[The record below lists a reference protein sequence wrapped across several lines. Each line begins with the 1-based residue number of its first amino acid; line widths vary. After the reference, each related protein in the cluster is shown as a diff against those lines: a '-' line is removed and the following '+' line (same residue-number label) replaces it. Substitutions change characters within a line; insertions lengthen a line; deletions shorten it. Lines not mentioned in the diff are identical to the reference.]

1 MSKKRNHHQKSKT
14 DSLTL
19 AQARKQAQR
28 FPSDPDAWLALGRL
42 LVEKKEWA
50 EAKDALEHAQSLR
63 PESADQQAL
72 LGHIAYQQNR
82 TQDAI
87 HFLHDALSCNPS
99 QVLGLVTLAKLHMER
114 SEFQQSLEYA
124 QQAYEASP
132 QHVPSIDTLAR
143 ALSGL
148 FRYEEAFD
156 LYCRLTEVVPKDFSS
171 WNNAGNMLRD
181 LGRLNESYAYYKKAS
196 EVGHHPIPYSNHLTA
211 LHYDPRVSR
220 EEIMAFAKSWEDRF
234 APALHLVLSRPERSE
249 ATPTQPI
256 RLGFLS
262 DGFRNHPV
270 GKMIILCLENLPKGQ
285 FELYCYTTSDA
296 VDALTNRIQH
306 CAHQWQ
312 PIRHLSDE
320 EFTQKIRDDEID
332 ILIDLSGHNTGS
344 RMRAIAMQPAPLL
357 VKWVGGL
364 INTTGVQAIDYLIS
378 DHIETPEGED
388 EYYTEKLI
396 RLPDDYIVFN
406 PPEKLP
412 ALGGLPAKQN
422 GYLTLA
428 CFNNPTKLNDV
439 TLKQWASIMHELPDS
454 RLMLKGR
461 PYTSESFCER
471 LYATL
476 EAAGIARERLI
487 IEGPGSNYEMLD
499 AYNRADI
506 ALDPWPYSGGLT
518 TCEAFIM
525 GVPVVTLPGPTFAG
539 RHSATHLVNAGMPE
553 LVVNSWEEYRAR
565 VIELASDLESL
576 GTIRQHLRDVLLQSP
591 VCDGPRFAKHFT
603 DAMRAIWQR
612 YCDDK
617 APAALTF
624 NKEGEARFEDED
636 APVEIHY
643 AEAPEGDSTFQWQ
656 FDGKL
661 IAVDNGGQLLE
672 SDVVRQLL
680 QKEAL
685 ELIAFDPSSRA
696 LDTSLK
702 QHKGVHYYPN
712 ATLGDGQPGRLHAC
726 LDPKLSASLAPLN
739 DEYQPEAI
747 RKGSQV
753 LTRLPLNT
761 IALDSIQGLPAIDWL
776 VLDDLNDASAILDN
790 GTRALKDTLLLQVK
804 VAFQPTHERQPNLAE
819 IQHWASRNGFRFYR
833 LHEPQHRSHLPEDVP
848 ESQRQATELTCA
860 DALLLPSH
868 VRMEALSDN
877 QRTRLAFL
885 LHTVFGIKDVAF
897 GLLDNTSTADAKGYL
912 HEEGVLT
919 LQNQEKKF
927 FESVHEVIA
936 YLEAEEIKPIVS
948 NHSLPE
954 HLVVSLTSYKARFDN
969 LHLTLRSLLL
979 QKVHPDL
986 LILWIAEHEKS
997 DIPDKVWELEQ
1008 YGLKI
1013 RFCENLR
1020 SYKKIIPALEEYP
1033 DSFIVTADDDIYY
1046 KPDWLLK
1053 LVDSWDGSYKTVT
1066 AHRAHKIRFDENR
1079 NLAPYRSWKWQV
1091 GPTEPA
1097 DGLIFP
1103 TCGAGALYPP
1113 RVFHEDVTKSA
1124 LSMKLCPDA
1133 DDIWLYWMAS
1143 LNGAK
1148 AKRSNYNFQLIEW
1161 PSEDKTGLWQ
1171 SNIFQNGNDRKIN
1184 KMIDHYGLIFTKA
1197 KNVNTD
1203 SVKNSFNVKD
1213 YWEGRY
1219 LRGGTSGAGSYG
1231 RLAIFKSDII
1241 NEFINKNSIKTMI
1254 EFGCGDGNQL
1264 SLLNKK
1270 VNYLGVDISES
1281 AIKICKNKFQEDTN
1295 KRFLKLD
1302 DFKASPETAEVT
1314 VSLDVIYHL
1323 VDDNIFHDYMNTLFS
1338 HARTHCIIYSA
1349 NVDEKTI
1356 NPHVRK
1362 RRFSDWVRLNAPN
1375 WYLEKF
1381 IPNRYPMRPGS
1392 DPNSTSFAD
1401 FFIYK
1406 RK

>member
-1 MSKKRNHHQKSKT
+1 
-14 DSLTL
+14 
-19 AQARKQAQR
+19 
-28 FPSDPDAWLALGRL
+28 
-42 LVEKKEWA
+42 
-50 EAKDALEHAQSLR
+50 
-63 PESADQQAL
+63 
-72 LGHIAYQQNR
+72 
-82 TQDAI
+82 
-87 HFLHDALSCNPS
+87 
-99 QVLGLVTLAKLHMER
+99 
-114 SEFQQSLEYA
+114 
-124 QQAYEASP
+124 
-132 QHVPSIDTLAR
+132 
-143 ALSGL
+143 
-148 FRYEEAFD
+148 
-156 LYCRLTEVVPKDFSS
+156 
-171 WNNAGNMLRD
+171 
-181 LGRLNESYAYYKKAS
+181 
-196 EVGHHPIPYSNHLTA
+196 
-211 LHYDPRVSR
+211 
-220 EEIMAFAKSWEDRF
+220 
-234 APALHLVLSRPERSE
+234 
-249 ATPTQPI
+249 
-256 RLGFLS
+256 
-262 DGFRNHPV
+262 
-270 GKMIILCLENLPKGQ
+270 MIIRCLENLPRGQ

-296 VDALTNRIQH
+296 VDALTKRIQY
-306 CAHQWQ
+306 CAQRWQ

-320 EFTQKIRDDEID
+320 AFTQQVRDDEVD

-378 DHIETPEGED
+378 DHVETPEGED
-388 EYYTEKLI
+388 EFYTEKLI
-396 RLPDDYIVFN
+396 RLPDDYIAFD

-412 ALGGLPAKQN
+412 ALSELPAKQN
-422 GYLTLA
+422 GYITLA

-439 TLKQWASIMHELPDS
+439 TLKQWAGIMHELPDS
-454 RLMLKGR
+454 RLLLKGR

-476 EAAGIARERLI
+476 EAEGIARERLI

-553 LVVNSWEEYRAR
+553 LVVNSWEDYRAR

-576 GTIRQHLRDVLLQSP
+576 DTIRQHLRGVLLQSP

-643 AEAPEGDSTFQWQ
+643 AEAREDDSTFQWQ

-702 QHKGVHYYPN
+702 QHEGVHYYPN
-712 ATLGDGQPGRLHAC
+712 ATLGDGQPGQLHAC
-726 LDPKLSASLAPLN
+726 LDPKLSASLAPLD

-747 RKGSQV
+747 RKGRQV

-776 VLDDLNDASAILDN
+776 VLDDLNDAAAILDN

-833 LHEPQHRSHLPEDVP
+833 LHEPQHYSHLPEDIP
-848 ESQRQATELTCA
+848 EAQRQATELASA

-868 VRMEALSDN
+868 ARMKTLSDN

-885 LHTVFGIKDVAF
+885 LHTVFGTKDLAF
-897 GLLDNTSTADAKGYL
+897 GLLEKTNAEDAKSYL
-912 HEEGVLT
+912 HEEIT
-919 LQNQEKKF
+919 LVPENPEKKSLG
-927 FESVHEVIA
+927 SVHKIIKH
-936 YLEAEEIKPIVS
+936 LEGEKIKPIAS
-948 NHSLPE
+948 NHSLPG
-954 HLVVSLTSYKARFDN
+954 HLVVSLTSYKSRFEN

-979 QKVHPDL
+979 QEVHPDL
-986 LILWIAEHEKS
+986 LILWIAQHEKS

-1008 YGLKI
+1008 YGLQI
-1013 RFCENLR
+1013 QFCEDFR
-1020 SYKKIIPALEEYP
+1020 SYKKIVPTLVEHP

-1046 KPDWLLK
+1046 QPGWLQA
-1053 LVDSWDGSYKTVT
+1053 LVASWDGNYKTVT
-1066 AHRAHKIRFDENR
+1066 AHRAHKIRLDKKGNPT
-1079 NLAPYRSWKWQV
+1079 PYCSWKWQV
-1091 GPTEPA
+1091 GSEETA

-1103 TCGAGALYPP
+1103 TSGAGTLYPP
-1113 RVFHEDVTKSA
+1113 RVFHEDVTKPEIF
-1124 LSMKLCPDA
+1124 MELCPDT
-1133 DDIWLYWMAS
+1133 DDIWLYWMAL

-1148 AKRSNYNFQLIEW
+1148 AKRSNYNFLLIEW
-1161 PSEDKTGLWQ
+1161 HNKKSSPLWQ
-1171 SNIFQNGNDRKIN
+1171 KNIRENGNDSSIKNLLRRYKTTLKTQSDAELHSFLYRGEEVKMFLPNKGDHIQKII
-1184 KMIDHYGLIFTKA
+1184 KT
-1197 KNVNTD
+1197 T
-1203 SVKNSFNVKD
+1203 NSFYEAEMLEDIKKRLPASSVVLD
-1213 YWEGRY
+1213 I
-1219 LRGGTSGAGSYG
+1219 GSNIG
-1231 RLAIFKSDII
+1231 NHSIFFGKFCQAKQVIAFEPHPKTFSTLKRNIRVNNLERTISCHNTGIAESIGYSDISFYNPHNIGMTKLERSPKGRIKLQTVDSIVKKEGLTVGAMKIDVEGMELNVLKGAKDVLKYSAPLLYIEAGNESSFRIIEDYLSEFGYEAKSRFNATATYLFSKNKKTTRNHKKNRWDNYFNSKVIVTGCGRSGTRSFSQMFSSLNKELPHEKILNHELDSLGVHAIIEKAACLDRDFYGESSWLAVPFI
-1241 NEFINKNSIKTMI
+1241 NEFSKDTKIIYLVRDPIKVAKSLYELGNMRKTSDSPSIRFAQKIIPQMATDNELHNACAYAIHWNKMALERLSYRDNFIFFDI
-1254 EFGCGDGNQL
+1254 ESPDIDKL
-1264 SLLNKK
+1264 SKF
-1270 VNYLGVDISES
+1270 LGVNKSNL
-1281 AIKICKNKFQEDTN
+1281 KITHKNKREEEKIKEISYGKVKNYIESVEDWGSV
-1295 KRFLKLD
+1295 LKKIKEIKNL
-1302 DFKASPETAEVT
+1302 
-1314 VSLDVIYHL
+1314 
-1323 VDDNIFHDYMNTLFS
+1323 
-1338 HARTHCIIYSA
+1338 
-1349 NVDEKTI
+1349 
-1356 NPHVRK
+1356 
-1362 RRFSDWVRLNAPN
+1362 
-1375 WYLEKF
+1375 
-1381 IPNRYPMRPGS
+1381 
-1392 DPNSTSFAD
+1392 
-1401 FFIYK
+1401 
-1406 RK
+1406 

>member
-1 MSKKRNHHQKSKT
+1 MSKKRNRHQTSKN

-19 AQARKQAQR
+19 AQARKHAQR
-28 FPSDPDAWLALGRL
+28 RPTDPDAWLTLGRL
-42 LVEKKEWA
+42 HA
-50 EAKDALEHAQSLR
+50 EQGALENARDALERAQSLR
-63 PESADQQAL
+63 SKHGEQEEWLGYVAYKQSRTQEAINYLNEALSLNPESLFGLITLSKLYIDHGAFNEAL
-72 LGHIAYQQNR
+72 
-82 TQDAI
+82 D
-87 HFLHDALSCNPS
+87 
-99 QVLGLVTLAKLHMER
+99 
-114 SEFQQSLEYA
+114 YA
-124 QQAYEASP
+124 QRAHNIAPEHARA
-132 QHVPSIDTLAR
+132 IDTLAS
-143 ALSGL
+143 ALSNL
-148 FRYEEAFD
+148 YRYEEALE
-156 LYCRLTEVVPKDFSS
+156 LYKELTRLIPAGFSS

-181 LGRLNESYAYYKKAS
+181 LGRLHEAYPCYEKAI
-196 EVGHHPIPYSNHLTA
+196 ELAHHPTPYSNYLTT

-220 EEIMAFAKSWEDRF
+220 KSITDFAKSWEVRF
-234 APALHLVLSRPERSE
+234 APAKNRVPARPDRQNHVK
-249 ATPTQPI
+249 ARRL
-256 RLGFLS
+256 RLGFVS
-262 DGFRNHPV
+262 DGFRKHPV
-270 GKMIILCLENLPKGQ
+270 GKMVIRCFEQLPPGQ
-285 FELYCYTTSDA
+285 FSVYCYTTSDV
-296 VDALTNRIQH
+296 VDTVTKRIQH
-306 CAHQWQ
+306 CINNWQ
-312 PIRHLSDE
+312 SISHIDDDALA
-320 EFTQKIRDDEID
+320 QQIRDDEVD

-344 RMRAIAMQPAPLL
+344 RMRAIAMQPAPLI

-396 RLPDDYIVFN
+396 RLPDDYIVFD

-412 ALGGLPAKQN
+412 TLSELPAKQN
-422 GYLTLA
+422 GYITLA

-476 EAAGIARERLI
+476 EAEGITRERLI

-518 TCEAFIM
+518 TCESFIM

-553 LVVNSWEEYRAR
+553 LVVNSWDEYRAR

-636 APVEIHY
+636 TPVEIHY
-643 AEAPEGDSTFQWQ
+643 AEAHEDDSTFQWQ
-656 FDGKL
+656 FDGKI

-848 ESQRQATELTCA
+848 AAQRQATELTSA

-868 VRMEALSDN
+868 ARMETLSDN

-885 LHTVFGIKDVAF
+885 LHTVFGLKDVSYNLLPQADKHCHSYEFIALAPEHQNERAHHSNQLVTTKKKLGNVDIVDIKDVKNYSYRDPTGTIVIMPCIDIDL
-897 GLLDNTSTADAKGYL
+897 GLKTADI
-912 HEEGVLT
+912 LT
-919 LQNQEKKF
+919 RRAGTDIKI
-927 FESVHEVIA
+927 VIA
-936 YLEAEEIKPIVS
+936 YDSLRKGFIK
-948 NHSLPE
+948 NAKQHCKTLPCK
-954 HLVVSLTSYKARFDN
+954 VCSVFGSR
-969 LHLTLRSLLL
+969 LL
-979 QKVHPDL
+979 P
-986 LILWIAEHEKS
+986 
-997 DIPDKVWELEQ
+997 
-1008 YGLKI
+1008 
-1013 RFCENLR
+1013 R
-1020 SYKKIIPALEEYP
+1020 KK
-1033 DSFIVTADDDIYY
+1033 
-1046 KPDWLLK
+1046 
-1053 LVDSWDGSYKTVT
+1053 
-1066 AHRAHKIRFDENR
+1066 
-1079 NLAPYRSWKWQV
+1079 LA
-1091 GPTEPA
+1091 
-1097 DGLIFP
+1097 
-1103 TCGAGALYPP
+1103 C
-1113 RVFHEDVTKSA
+1113 
-1124 LSMKLCPDA
+1124 
-1133 DDIWLYWMAS
+1133 AS
-1143 LNGAK
+1143 V
-1148 AKRSNYNFQLIEW
+1148 Q
-1161 PSEDKTGLWQ
+1161 
-1171 SNIFQNGNDRKIN
+1171 
-1184 KMIDHYGLIFTKA
+1184 
-1197 KNVNTD
+1197 
-1203 SVKNSFNVKD
+1203 
-1213 YWEGRY
+1213 
-1219 LRGGTSGAGSYG
+1219 
-1231 RLAIFKSDII
+1231 
-1241 NEFINKNSIKTMI
+1241 
-1254 EFGCGDGNQL
+1254 
-1264 SLLNKK
+1264 
-1270 VNYLGVDISES
+1270 
-1281 AIKICKNKFQEDTN
+1281 
-1295 KRFLKLD
+1295 
-1302 DFKASPETAEVT
+1302 
-1314 VSLDVIYHL
+1314 
-1323 VDDNIFHDYMNTLFS
+1323 
-1338 HARTHCIIYSA
+1338 RTR
-1349 NVDEKTI
+1349 TI
-1356 NPHVRK
+1356 
-1362 RRFSDWVRLNAPN
+1362 
-1375 WYLEKF
+1375 
-1381 IPNRYPMRPGS
+1381 
-1392 DPNSTSFAD
+1392 
-1401 FFIYK
+1401 
-1406 RK
+1406 